1 MFLKTIFCWTTA
13 IIFTLSLAGAELAKD
28 GKGTAVILL
37 GPEASGCA
45 RTGAQE
51 LQKFI
56 EDISGAK
63 LPVETVYQNN
73 YDRFKRQFQTVILL
87 GASTPTKE
95 MNIDPAKLNPDG
107 FCIKVDKNVIAIVGN
122 DAKAYDPIPSKL
134 PTSAGT
140 LYGVYRFLEQLGVR
154 FLQQEYTKIPK
165 NPNLSVADMELSESP
180 YFPYRIMEVMIDPW
194 YRRVGY
200 GADRDPWATR
210 HSFHYWDRRFKKTHP
225 EYFCMDENGKSDLY
239 YPAFT
244 HDGVIEQIV
253 ADAKAHFSKKNIG
266 EGKRR
271 FFLVL
276 PNDYFMK
283 MCSCEKCRA
292 LTDESR
298 PKNGWYSDYV
308 ADAVVKVANA
318 VKEEFPDCYIVYG
331 AYERY
336 QLPPTRISKLPDNV
350 VVLMAGLRRAS
361 LPHWMPS
368 EDKELLAGWEKLKP
382 AGIYFWRYNTFGKN
396 GVPWLM
402 PHMIADSVKTMKAAS
417 EAGPSKVYGEMS
429 FFRYDPQTYW
439 WQNVNDYVNAKLLWN
454 PDLDCD
460 ELLKQYF
467 SDLYGPA
474 AKEMGEFHDLLE
486 KNYMTCSDSAYLP
499 RETVEKLSV
508 LLDSAEQKTA
518 NTEFAGRV
526 EYVRSN
532 FIALKKYEEMYHA
545 QAAPGEVGTENILW
559 RSPGETRFD
568 GTKNA
573 KVLEKPVTPG
583 LEYTLEAWI
592 SPDDLTSR
600 PVLYGESFNTF
611 EPYYIFGSTMQD
623 PTFNHIGLAI
633 VGNCLMLNDNNLGQV
648 KSKPLKLEKGKY
660 YHVAAV
666 GSVAGSQLAI
676 YLDGEPVGLQTVL
689 GTIVNRKPTKEPAP
703 ILVYGGGGDQ
713 QSFRQIKGVR
723 GVFNGKIKDAAI
735 YDKALSPAEV
745 LNRSKQK

>member
-1 MFLKTIFCWTTA
+1 MTIANIAEKLNINKSTVSRALRGRSGVHPDTRERC
-13 IIFTLSLAGAELAKD
+13 IRLAGELGYPIPKDADTHNVALILPAKSVDEVHELAHR
-28 GKGTAVILL
+28 
-37 GPEASGCA
+37 S
-45 RTGAQE
+45 
-51 LQKFI
+51 
-56 EDISGAK
+56 
-63 LPVETVYQNN
+63 
-73 YDRFKRQFQTVILL
+73 
-87 GASTPTKE
+87 
-95 MNIDPAKLNPDG
+95 M
-107 FCIKVDKNVIAIVGN
+107 IAI
-122 DAKAYDPIPSKL
+122 S
-134 PTSAGT
+134 
-140 LYGVYRFLEQLGVR
+140 
-154 FLQQEYTKIPK
+154 
-165 NPNLSVADMELSESP
+165 SE
-180 YFPYRIMEVMIDPW
+180 I
-194 YRRVGY
+194 
-200 GADRDPWATR
+200 
-210 HSFHYWDRRFKKTHP
+210 
-225 EYFCMDENGKSDLY
+225 
-239 YPAFT
+239 
-244 HDGVIEQIV
+244 
-253 ADAKAHFSKKNIG
+253 
-266 EGKRR
+266 
-271 FFLVL
+271 
-276 PNDYFMK
+276 
-283 MCSCEKCRA
+283 
-292 LTDESR
+292 
-298 PKNGWYSDYV
+298 
-308 ADAVVKVANA
+308 
-318 VKEEFPDCYIVYG
+318 
-331 AYERY
+331 
-336 QLPPTRISKLPDNV
+336 TRIDWQVSFV
-350 VVLMAGLRRAS
+350 VV
-361 LPHWMPS
+361 P
-368 EDKELLAGWEKLKP
+368 
-382 AGIYFWRYNTFGKN
+382 
-396 GVPWLM
+396 
-402 PHMIADSVKTMKAAS
+402 MKAAS

-429 FFRYDPQTYW
+429 FFRYDPQTHW

-499 RETVEKLSV
+499 RETVEKLST

-545 QAAPGEVGTENILW
+545 QAAPGEVGTKNILW